1 MSHFTSW
8 KVSQVSKS
16 LTPYDNVRVPHE
28 RKEEDLPAHQPLPDG
43 QTRPR
48 GEGVQIAKDTAD
60 DEATRE
66 DPPLGKTEPGKDA
79 KDWKLPIPLGP
90 VYPPLISSLSTT
102 KAVGRSWDLTPLMA
116 KSLRIPDV
124 PVACVPPQG
133 PFWRSVDTKA
143 EKRLAGR
150 KERRSRFGDVNVHKR
165 YQRGKIFSPFQA
177 LATTEMRTLSFP
189 QDLPTN
195 PHVQRMG
202 IPRPADGNRHVLSL
216 SSTEPGARKDDNNPA
231 KEKAASHIKMPL
243 FPPIVKATKSNDTK

>member
-66 DPPLGKTEPGKDA
+66 GPPLGKTEPRKDA

-124 PVACVPPQG
+124 PVTCVPPQG
-133 PFWRSVDTKA
+133 PFWHSVDTKA

-150 KERRSRFGDVNVHKR
+150 KERHSRFGDVNVHKR
-165 YQRGKIFSPFQA
+165 YQLGQIFSPFQA
-177 LATTEMRTLSFP
+177 LATTKCVSQRRP
-189 QDLPTN
+189 QKCRVTNYSKICRLLPS
-195 PHVQRMG
+195 
-202 IPRPADGNRHVLSL
+202 RPSMFLTCWPAEKVAR
-216 SSTEPGARKDDNNPA
+216 SSSVDRKFA
-231 KEKAASHIKMPL
+231 G
-243 FPPIVKATKSNDTK
+243 

>member
-1 MSHFTSW
+1 MPHFTSW

-28 RKEEDLPAHQPLPDG
+28 RKEEDLRAHQPLPDG
-43 QTRPR
+43 QTQPR

-60 DEATRE
+60 DEANRE
-66 DPPLGKTEPGKDA
+66 GPPLGKTEPRKDA

-133 PFWRSVDTKA
+133 PFRHSVDTKA

-150 KERRSRFGDVNVHKR
+150 RSATAALGTSTCTSATSLGRSSAPSRPSPPRRCEHCRFPK
-165 YQRGKIFSPFQA
+165 
-177 LATTEMRTLSFP
+177 TC
-189 QDLPTN
+189 
-195 PHVQRMG
+195 
-202 IPRPADGNRHVLSL
+202 
-216 SSTEPGARKDDNNPA
+216 
-231 KEKAASHIKMPL
+231 
-243 FPPIVKATKSNDTK
+243 PPIRTCREWAFHAPQMGTATFCPCPPWSRAPERMTTTPRKRRQRVTLKCLYSPQ

>member
-66 DPPLGKTEPGKDA
+66 GPPLGKTEPRKDA
-79 KDWKLPIPLGP
+79 KDWKLPIPPGP

-116 KSLRIPDV
+116 KSLRIPD
-124 PVACVPPQG
+124 G
-133 PFWRSVDTKA
+133 PFWHSVDTKA

-165 YQRGKIFSPFQA
+165 YQLGQIFSPFQA
-177 LATTEMRTLSFP
+177 LATTEMQTVSFP

-202 IPRPADGNRHVLSL
+202 IPRPADGNRHALSL
-216 SSTEPGARKDDNNPA
+216 SSTEQGARKDDNNPA
-231 KEKAASHIKMPL
+231 KEKAASHIRMPL